1 MSRHHYPIGTLYS
14 DYLRV
19 AVGLALTL
27 GPLLLLDLA
36 APIAWLLSALA
47 LLFVWFAL
55 RTGLRQ
61 LSVVELSPQGIAIR
75 GPLGRSLAWDDL
87 TRMKLAYYAPRAWSG
102 ARRRDRQHERGERD
116 EGQRG
121 WLQLSLQGT
130 RGRKIRVEFDP
141 RRLRSGAPPRHGC
154 GRTQAARPRSD
165 HHGEPERARPRSRWR
180 GPPAAQAGCIR
191 SRPGC
196 NAGSQGLSLS
206 QASSSSDV
214 IVWPR

>member
-1 MSRHHYPIGTLYS
+1 MSKHHYPIGTLYS

-61 LSVVELSPQGIAIR
+61 LSVVELSPQGIAVH

-130 RGRKIRVEFDP
+130 RGRKIRVESTLAGFDQVL
-141 RRLRSGAPPRHGC
+141 RRAMAAVARKQLDLDLTTMANLSALGLDRDGAAHPLLR
-154 GRTQAARPRSD
+154 
-165 HHGEPERARPRSRWR
+165 
-180 GPPAAQAGCIR
+180 PAASDRGLAAT
-191 SRPGC
+191 PGPR
-196 NAGSQGLSLS
+196 GSL
-206 QASSSSDV
+206 
-214 IVWPR
+214 